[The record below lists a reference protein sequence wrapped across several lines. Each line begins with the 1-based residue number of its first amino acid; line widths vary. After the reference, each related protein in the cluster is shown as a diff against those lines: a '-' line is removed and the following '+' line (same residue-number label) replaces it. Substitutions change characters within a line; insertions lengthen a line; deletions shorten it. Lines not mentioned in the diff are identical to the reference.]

1 MTQTDAFLNGIS
13 NAMNFEV
20 TEVERNWPN
29 ITQYYGYFGDKA
41 KQYPKWYQIVS
52 IQTQKGILNIAKSWS
67 FTPVPTDVAQT
78 VTREVAKE
86 LGMEIK
92 DEYNDGIK
100 YMATLISPQ
109 IKGEVEPG
117 DIIAW
122 GIGVRH
128 NVVGNFR
135 IDASLFRL
143 VCSNGLI
150 RAEDSKIASVEKS
163 YIVEMMK
170 ESFLEK
176 AKLLQETF
184 EERLELFRQFK
195 QYKVNQQFAEIL
207 ARTFPAPIIQDV
219 VSVGKKKVVQS
230 FVPKNLWEAYNDI
243 TYQISHRK
251 LKTSTKYDWSLKAT
265 RIFEEYIAEQ
275 TS

>member
-1 MTQTDAFLNGIS
+1 MTQTEVIS
-13 NAMNFEV
+13 NGMHFEV
-20 TEVERNWPN
+20 TEVERNWEKYG
-29 ITQYYGYFGDKA
+29 ITQYYGAFEGK
-41 KQYPKWYQIVS
+41 PKRYQVVS
-52 IQTQKGILNIAKSWS
+52 LPTPKGVQNVVKSWS
-67 FTPVPTDVAQT
+67 FIPVPTAVAQT
-78 VTREVAKE
+78 VTHEVAKE
-86 LGMEIK
+86 LNMEIK
-92 DEYNDGIK
+92 EESNDGIK

-117 DIIAW
+117 DIVAW

-128 NVVGNFR
+128 SVLGNFR
-135 IDASLFRL
+135 IDVSLLRL
-143 VCSNGLI
+143 VCSNGLM
-150 RAEDSKIASVEKS
+150 RTEDSKIATVEKS
-163 YIVEMMK
+163 YDVEAVK

-184 EERLELFRQFK
+184 EEKLELFRQYK
-195 QYKVNQQFAEIL
+195 QYKVNQQLAQIL
-207 ARTFPAPIIQDV
+207 ARTFPKPIIQDV
-219 VSVGKKKVVQS
+219 VNVGKKKVVQS